1 MADPPEHTPVLIVG
15 GGPVGLTAS
24 ILLARFGVPSV
35 LVERRQDVTQHP
47 RSRAITIRSCEIF
60 HSCGIFDELRAVSL
74 PKAWTEQIIYT
85 TTLAGPELG
94 RMHAGGWDHATR
106 GPLTPVSAL
115 MSSQDRIEPVLKR
128 RAARE
133 PCATLRFQH
142 ELAGLV
148 AAGDG
153 VRATVHDRAA
163 GRDYAIDARYV
174 IAADGASSPVRRQL
188 GIAVEGQEALAHL
201 MNTYYRGDLDRW
213 VGHRPAALYFV
224 ASGELAGVFQ
234 PLDGRDRWLCQIQY
248 DPARDPTD
256 SFTPE
261 RCAAWIRRAV
271 GSDDVAIEIL
281 SIKPWALGAAI
292 AERLRDGPVFLAGD
306 AAHQL
311 PPTGGFGMNTGIQ
324 DAHNLVW
331 KLAGVLQGWAD
342 PALLATYEAER
353 APVARFNIARSL
365 ENFLMVGQ
373 IAAAARAQASAA
385 ERSAGERGTAR
396 HAAGH
401 AAAPTPAGPREP
413 GEPPDAADAV
423 RSSRRYGNF
432 LGLDLG
438 FAYEGSAVIPDGSAP
453 PTVADPVADYAP
465 TARPGHRAPH
475 VPLVRAGAE
484 ISTLD
489 LFGTAFTLL
498 AGPDGASW
506 MAAAGRVASPAV
518 SPSPIPL
525 QAFRVAPDG
534 ELTDPAG
541 DWLAR
546 YGLTPAG
553 AVLVRPDGH
562 VAWRSAGAVA
572 DADATLGGVLRQ
584 LVGR

>member
-1 MADPPEHTPVLIVG
+1 MPETAEQTPVLIVG

-24 ILLARFGVPSV
+24 ILLGRFGVPSV

-60 HSCGIFDELRAVSL
+60 RSCGVFDEIRGVSL
-74 PKAWTEQIIYT
+74 PNAWTEQIIYT

-94 RMHAGGWDHATR
+94 RMRTSGWDQATR
-106 GPLTPVSAL
+106 GPLTPVSGL
-115 MSSQDRIEPVLKR
+115 MSSQDRIEPILKR

-133 PCATLRFQH
+133 PCATLRFRH
-142 ELAGLV
+142 ELVDLAG
-148 AAGDG
+148 AGDG
-153 VRATVHDRAA
+153 VRATVEDHAA
-163 GRDYAIDARYV
+163 GRHYPIDARYV
-174 IAADGASSPVRRQL
+174 IAADGASSPVRRRL
-188 GIAVEGQEALAHL
+188 GIALDGPQALAHL
-201 MNTYYRGDLDRW
+201 MNTYYRADLDRW
-213 VGHRPAALYFV
+213 VGHRPAALYFI

-248 DPARDPTD
+248 DPASDPPE

-271 GSDDVAIEIL
+271 GSPDVGIEIL

-324 DAHNLVW
+324 DAHNLAW
-331 KLAGVLQGWAD
+331 KLAGVLQGWAG
-342 PALLATYEAER
+342 PALLDTYESER
-353 APVARFNIARSL
+353 APVARYNIARSF
-365 ENFLMVGQ
+365 ENFLMVAQ
-373 IAAAARAQASAA
+373 IGAAARAQASAREA
-385 ERSAGERGTAR
+385 QAADPDASPEGPPGAG
-396 HAAGH
+396 
-401 AAAPTPAGPREP
+401 APT
-413 GEPPDAADAV
+413 DAAEAV
-423 RSSRRYGNF
+423 RGSRRYGNF

-438 FAYEGSAVIPDGSAP
+438 FAYEHGAVIPDGSAP
-453 PTVADPVADYAP
+453 PAVADPVEEYVP

-475 VPLVRAGAE
+475 VPLARAGAE
-484 ISTLD
+484 VSTLD

-498 AGPDGASW
+498 AGPDGSGW
-506 MAAAGRVASPAV
+506 VAAAARVAGAV
-518 SPSPIPL
+518 PL
-525 QAFRVAPDG
+525 HALRIAPDG
-534 ELTDPAG
+534 DLVDPAG
-541 DWLAR
+541 DWLAC

-562 VAWRSAGAVA
+562 VAWRSAGGAA
-572 DADATLGGVLRQ
+572 DAEATLGAALRR
-584 LVGR
+584 LVAR